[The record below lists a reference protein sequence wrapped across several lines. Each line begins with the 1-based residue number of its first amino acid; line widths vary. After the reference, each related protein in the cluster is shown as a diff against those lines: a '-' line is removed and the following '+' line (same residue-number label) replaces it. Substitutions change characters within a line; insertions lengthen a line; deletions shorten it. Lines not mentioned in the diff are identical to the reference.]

1 MVSYIYRSGRIHVRI
16 LIVSKSLLF
25 VGGKESGDNDQ
36 DPEEEHEG
44 VDDEDHVVE
53 YLDPVLAE
61 VRHLLHTK
69 SKMYECSV
77 DLLIH
82 PCVNSS

>member
-1 MVSYIYRSGRIHVRI
+1 MPAS
-16 LIVSKSLLF
+16 LIVYKSLLF
-25 VGGKESGDNDQ
+25 VGGKESGDDDQ

-69 SKMYECSV
+69 SKMYACTV
-77 DLLIH
+77 NLLIPPSVH
-82 PCVNSS
+82 SS